1 MIGSCITWKKANQ
14 EIKQSAIGAGVSGFV
29 RFHHVRHSYLSLRGP
44 LTGMNVLV
52 VFVCCLAVYEFTL
65 RLLSTFPGSSSL
77 WSSGVST
84 SPSCGRLCP
93 YHLLFRRFIT
103 ESGVC
108 THSNPVLGVVF
119 SDCVDRLSLCR
130 LHFRPS
136 VSESYHLLFRRFITE
151 SGVCTHSNPTDD
163 LTCDCDV
170 LDCNCSVLRCLN
182 FHFRDPMGPVVTYV

>member
-1 MIGSCITWKKANQ
+1 MNGGAPGIIGSCITWKKANQ

-29 RFHHVRHSYLSLRGP
+29 RFHHVCHSYLSLRGP

-52 VFVCCLAVYEFTL
+52 VFVCCLAVHEFTL

-119 SDCVDRLSLCR
+119 SACVDRLSPCR
-130 LHFRPS
+130 LLYRP
-136 VSESYHLLFRRFITE
+136 LKFISE

-170 LDCNCSVLRCLN
+170 LDCNCSV
-182 FHFRDPMGPVVTYV
+182 FDFEVQFQVH